1 MFSYQW
7 TKRLQLLLVPL
18 RDSTTH
24 SRFLNNHQPLTI
36 IKSFSSS
43 NEKNS
48 IACQEDK
55 TLPFTVSY
63 LVNSFGFSLETAK
76 LLSKKVHFENSERPD
91 CVVQFL
97 RNNGLTDAHLSKLVR
112 SFPTVLLADPKK
124 RILPK
129 LEFLRSMGVSGIDLA
144 DVVSFGG
151 NILQRSLDK
160 KIIPFYNTLKN
171 YLKDDDKILR
181 VLKCKSFV
189 CGKPTLLAH
198 NISILQRLGVPKSS
212 ITFLLNYHP
221 SVLCSSDEKFNRD
234 VEKVVGF
241 GFDPSRTTFVHGLNT
256 LSSIS
261 RESWENKSGIYR
273 RLGWSEDEFLSAFRS
288 FPICMDYSEEN
299 ITRKMDFFV
308 NKLGWP
314 PATVAKLPY
323 LLGFSMEKRII
334 PRSSVIEILINKGL
348 IMEKPALSSLLTISD
363 NRFLDRFVV
372 TYQEQ
377 VPQLLDIFQG
387 KVKLF
392 ESNFKSEGISGV
404 KVKPF

>member
-7 TKRLQLLLVPL
+7 TKRLQLLLLPL
-18 RDSTTH
+18 RYSTAH
-24 SRFLNNHQPLTI
+24 SRFLNNHQPFTV

-55 TLPFTVSY
+55 TPPFTVCY
-63 LVNSFGFSLETAK
+63 LVNTFGFPLETAK
-76 LLSKKVHFENSERPD
+76 FLSTRVHFENSERPD
-91 CVVQFL
+91 CVVQCL
-97 RNNGLTDAHLSKLVR
+97 RNNGLTDKHLLKLVR
-112 SFPTVLLADPKK
+112 SFPTVLVADPEK

-129 LEFLRSMGVSGIDLA
+129 LEFLRSIGVSGSDLA

-151 NILQRSLDK
+151 NILERSLDE

-171 YLKDDDKILR
+171 YLKDDDKILS

-189 CGKPTLLAH
+189 RGKSMFLAH
-198 NISILQRLGVPKSS
+198 NISTLQRLGVPKSS
-212 ITFLLNYHP
+212 ITFLLTYHP
-221 SVLCSSDEKFNRD
+221 SVLCSSDEKFNRE

-241 GFDPSRTTFVHGLNT
+241 GFDPSRTSFVDALST
-256 LSSIS
+256 LCSIT
-261 RESWENKSGIYR
+261 RESWIRKSEIYR

-288 FPICMDYSEEN
+288 FPKCMDYSEKN

-314 PATVAKLPY
+314 PAAVAKLPCV
-323 LLGFSMEKRII
+323 LGLSMEKRII
-334 PRSSVIEILINKGL
+334 PRSSVIEILLNKGL
-348 IMEKPALSSLLTISD
+348 IMKKPALSSLLTISD
-363 NRFLDRFVV
+363 TRFRDRFVV

-387 KVKLF
+387 KVKLVKF
-392 ESNFKSEGISGV
+392 CGESDGISEV
-404 KVKPF
+404 